1 MFTVVTDT
9 SANLPT
15 PMAKEA
21 GLLVLPFTYTIDG
34 KTYAA
39 EDTEA
44 FDGVSFYEKIRR
56 GMLVTTSLINVQT
69 YLDHFTSLAESGQD
83 ILFISMSS
91 GISGSYNAAVVAS
104 RQIREEYPSVKI
116 RTLDTMGA
124 SLGEGLVALHAAK
137 LCKEG
142 KGLEETYQSC
152 RDMALRMGQV
162 FTVDSL
168 MHLRRTGRCSNAK
181 AAIGTVLNIKPL
193 LKGNEMGQIVTY
205 GQVRGRKKSLLA
217 LSKSYEE
224 QVQDAENQTIGIAH
238 ADCIDD
244 AVYLISLL
252 KQTKHP
258 PKDVLTVMYEPVTG
272 SHVGPGTL
280 ALFFQ
285 GNENVRSLKM
295 PEI

>member
-1 MFTVVTDT
+1 MFTIVTDT

-56 GMLVTTSLINVQT
+56 GMLVTTSLINVQA

-104 RQIREEYPSVKI
+104 RQIREEYPSVTIK
-116 RTLDTMGA
+116 TLDTMGA
-124 SLGEGLVALHAAK
+124 SLGEGLIALHAAK
-137 LCKEG
+137 LQKEG
-142 KGLEETYQSC
+142 KSLEETYQSC
-152 RDMALRMGQV
+152 RDMCLHMGQV

-205 GQVRGRKKSLLA
+205 GQVRGRRKSLLA
-217 LSKSYEE
+217 LAKSYEE
-224 QVQDAENQTIGIAH
+224 HVQDPENQTIGIAH

-244 AVYLISLL
+244 AVYLIRLL

-280 ALFFQ
+280 ALFFL

>member
-1 MFTVVTDT
+1 MFAIVTDT

-21 GLLVLPFTYTIDG
+21 GLIILPFTYTIDG

-44 FDGVSFYEKIRR
+44 FDGVSFYDKIRR
-56 GMLVTTSLINVQT
+56 GMLVSTSLINTQT
-69 YLDHFTSLAESGQD
+69 YLDHFLPLAENGQD

-104 RQIREEYPSVKI
+104 RQVREEYPSVTI

-124 SLGEGLVALHAAK
+124 SLGEGLIALHAAR
-137 LCKEG
+137 LRREG
-142 KGLEETYQSC
+142 KSLEETYLSC

-217 LSKSYEE
+217 LARSYEE
-224 QVQDAENQTIGIAH
+224 HVVNAESQTIGIAH
-238 ADCIDD
+238 ADCIED

-252 KQTKHP
+252 KKTSHP

-295 PEI
+295 PEM

>member
-1 MFTVVTDT
+1 MFTIVTDT

-15 PMAKEA
+15 PLAKEA
-21 GLLVLPFTYTIDG
+21 VLFVLPFTYTIDG

-39 EDTEA
+39 EDTES

-56 GMLVTTSLINVQT
+56 GMLVKTSLINTQT
-69 YLDHFTSLAESGQD
+69 YLDHFTPLAESGQD

-91 GISGSYNAAVVAS
+91 GISGSYNSAVLAAGE
-104 RQIREEYPSVKI
+104 IREQFPSVTI

-124 SLGEGLVALHAAK
+124 SLGEGLIALRAAALK
-137 LCKEG
+137 KEG
-142 KGLEETYQSC
+142 KSLEETYQAC
-152 RDMALRMGQV
+152 RDMCLHMGQV
-162 FTVDSL
+162 FTVDNL

-193 LKGNEMGQIVTY
+193 LKGNELGQIVTY
-205 GQVRGRKKSLLA
+205 GQVRGRKKSLIALA
-217 LSKSYEE
+217 RSYEE
-224 QVQDAENQTIGIAH
+224 HVQDAQNQTIGIAH
-238 ADCIDD
+238 AGCIED

-252 KQTKHP
+252 KQTKYP
-258 PKDVLTVMYEPVTG
+258 PKDILTVMYEPVTG

-280 ALFFQ
+280 ALFFL
-285 GNENVRSLKM
+285 GDENVRSLKM